1 MKTHKDLD
9 IWKLAI
15 ELVVK
20 IYKVTKSFPKEEL
33 YGLTS
38 QILRASVSVASN
50 IAEGAARQ
58 SKEEFIRFTYYA
70 LGSLSEIETQIIIS
84 EKIGYTKCDEYL
96 NDIEILRRKI
106 LNFIKYMKKD
116 K

>member
-20 IYKVTKSFPKEEL
+20 IYKDTKYFPKEEM

-38 QILRASVSVASN
+38 QLRRASVSVASN

-58 SKEEFIRFTYYA
+58 SKVEFIRFTYYA
-70 LGSLSEIETQIIIS
+70 LGSLSEIETQKIIAD
-84 EKIGYTKCDEYL
+84 KIGYTKCEEYM
-96 NDIEILRRKI
+96 NDNEILRRKI
-106 LNFIKYMKKD
+106 LKFIKYMKTD